1 MVQKYSFLD
10 ERLKNADLL
19 YKKGINLH
27 IILQDNQYMK
37 VLVTGA
43 AGFIGSHTAERLK
56 DLGHDVIGVDNFSPY
71 YSVELKQLNAK
82 ELEEKGISIIR
93 HDLRFGSL
101 IKELPLDID
110 YIFHF
115 AAQPGISTTS
125 TFEDYFSNNIIA
137 TKNLVD
143 YALECK
149 KLKLFVNIGT
159 SSIYGLEATF
169 PEDFAPKPAS
179 HYGVTKLAAEQLV
192 LQKSREEQFK
202 ACSLRL
208 YSVIG
213 PRERPEK
220 MYTKLIDLG
229 LKGEAF
235 PLFDGSDTH
244 LRSFTYVGDI
254 VDGVVSVIGND
265 DKVNGEIINL
275 GTEVEH
281 TTQEGIDAVA
291 EVLKKEIKLN
301 VIPKRAGDQLRTK
314 ANIDKARKL
323 LNYDPNTTL
332 LESVRAQVEWFK
344 ANFS

>member
-1 MVQKYSFLD
+1 
-10 ERLKNADLL
+10 
-19 YKKGINLH
+19 
-27 IILQDNQYMK
+27 MK
-37 VLVTGA
+37 TLVTGA

-56 DLGHDVIGVDNFSPY
+56 DMGHEVIGVDNFSPY
-71 YSVELKQLNAK
+71 YSLELKQLNADTLK
-82 ELEEKGISIIR
+82 SKGIPILNC
-93 HDLRFGSL
+93 DLREPNLAS
-101 IKELPLDID
+101 ILPTDID
-110 YIFHF
+110 YIFHY
-115 AAQPGISTTS
+115 AAQPGISATS

-137 TKNLVD
+137 TKNLID
-143 YALECK
+143 YALKCK
-149 KLKLFVNIGT
+149 DFKLFVNIGT

-169 PEDFAPKPAS
+169 TEDVAPKPAS

-192 LQKSREEQFK
+192 LQKSREKQFK

-235 PLFDGSDTH
+235 PLYEGSDTH

-254 VDGVVSVIGND
+254 VDGVVSVIGHE
-265 DKVNGEIINL
+265 DKVDGEIINL

-281 TTQEGIDAVA
+281 TTQEGIEAV
-291 EVLKKEIKLN
+291 EQVLGKSIKIN

-314 ANIDKARKL
+314 ANIDKARQL
-323 LNYDPNTTL
+323 LGYNPKTTL
-332 LESVRAQVEWFK
+332 LEAVRLQVEWFK
-344 ANFS
+344 ANF